1 MGIPVPLRFWNDQC
15 VAYDP
20 HSGDTHLLST
30 LAGRVLLCANDGATG
45 FSALVQQTAHAM
57 GIEPDDEFVASL
69 EGIVTELQTKGL
81 LSRSCW
87 SPN

>member
-1 MGIPVPLRFWNDQC
+1 MLRFWDDQC

-20 HSGDTHLLST
+20 RSGDTHLLGT
-30 LAGRVLLCANDGATG
+30 LAGRVLLCARGGTTG
-45 FSALVQQTAHAM
+45 FCALVEETAHAM
-57 GIEPDDEFVASL
+57 GVEPDDEFVTKV

-81 LSRSCW
+81 LGRSCC